1 MSDVLGIAL
10 PDRWAAVP
18 LKRVTTLVNRGTAPT
33 YVDDS
38 GVRMVSQAANQAA
51 GLDWDRCRFHDFNG
65 DATRLKGH
73 LQPGDILVNSTGTGT
88 LGRVGYFVQSPDSR
102 PCVADGHV
110 TVVRAASDLYSRFA
124 YYWLKSQPFSE
135 FVYAALTVGATNQIE
150 LNRERLRDAPVPVPS
165 LEEQRRI
172 ADFLDA
178 ETSRIDRLVFLGMRS
193 IKGLE
198 ERGGAIVD
206 REVLQSSSS
215 TTKLFYGLSVLRDGT
230 HQPPQRTASGV
241 RFLTARN
248 VSTGVLRT
256 TEFDSFV
263 SEEDAASLEKSF
275 EVIPGDILLS
285 VKGTVGAC
293 AIVPVEFGRVVL
305 DRNVA
310 LLRVVDGASSLWLTY
325 VLRSRFVQDQMR
337 ISITAAAQPGLPL
350 GVIRQ
355 LRVPDVQFSM
365 QHSLANRVAM
375 VWEDL
380 ANLRAAIERRNRLLS
395 ERRQALIT
403 AAVTGQFDVSTASG
417 RNTTQGV

>member
-1 MSDVLGIAL
+1 MSKVRLRHLAQINPPTPAFDRLGAEEELTFLPMEAVWPGSWRELSRRRTKAAVATGFTRFQDGDVLVPKITPTFEAGRAVL
-10 PDRWAAVP
+10 VDGLQNGAGAGTTELHVLRAAREIDP
-18 LKRVTTLVNRGTAPT
+18 RFLLYLVNTHQFLKLGEAEM
-33 YVDDS
+33 Y
-38 GVRMVSQAANQAA
+38 GVA
-51 GLDWDRCRFHDFNG
+51 G
-65 DATRLKGH
+65 
-73 LQPGDILVNSTGTGT
+73 QQ
-88 LGRVGYFVQSPDSR
+88 RVPDS
-102 PCVADGHV
+102 
-110 TVVRAASDLYSRFA
+110 F
-124 YYWLKSQPFSE
+124 
-135 FVYAALTVGATNQIE
+135 
-150 LNRERLRDAPVPVPS
+150 LRDLDVALLP

-198 ERGGAIVD
+198 ERGDAIVD

-293 AIVPVEFGRVVL
+293 AIVPVGFGRVVL

-355 LRVPDVQFSM
+355 LRVPDVEFSM

-395 ERRQALIT
+395 ERRQSLIT

-417 RNTTQGV
+417 RNATQGV